1 MDDFKDLNELINL
14 ARQINEGR
22 YDVIDVTI
30 DPASELFSIA
40 QYFVDS
46 IKKLKSVS
54 SAVAKSYDSLPAFE
68 QALKEVVDN
77 SRQASEDVLTLVDD
91 INFNIDSIKELLS
104 EISAAAHDG
113 QTARAA
119 ALGERLQDH
128 LFEGQEICFDIV
140 SSLEF
145 KELSR
150 YKLDSILDAVA
161 AFEEQLSGLV
171 LSLGIKKQ
179 VIDPS
184 AIDGMKES
192 KEILQDQNLVNKLLK
207 EFGL

>member
-1 MDDFKDLNELINL
+1 MSDFKDLNELINL

-22 YDVIDVTI
+22 YDVIDVSI
-30 DPASELFSIA
+30 DPTSELFSIA

-54 SAVAKSYDSLPAFE
+54 SAVSKSYDSLPAFE
-68 QALKEVVDN
+68 QTLKEVSDN
-77 SRQASEDVLTLVDD
+77 NHQASEDVLALVDK
-91 INFNIDSIKELLS
+91 INFNIDSIKELLE
-104 EISAAAHDG
+104 EIDAAATSG
-113 QTARAA
+113 NTARAA
-119 ALGERLQDH
+119 ALGERLQD
-128 LFEGQEICFDIV
+128 LLAEGQEICFDIV

-150 YKLDSILDAVA
+150 QKLDDILEAVA
-161 AFEEQLSGLV
+161 AFEGQISGLI

-179 VIDPS
+179 VIDPK
-184 AIDGMKES
+184 AIDNMKDS